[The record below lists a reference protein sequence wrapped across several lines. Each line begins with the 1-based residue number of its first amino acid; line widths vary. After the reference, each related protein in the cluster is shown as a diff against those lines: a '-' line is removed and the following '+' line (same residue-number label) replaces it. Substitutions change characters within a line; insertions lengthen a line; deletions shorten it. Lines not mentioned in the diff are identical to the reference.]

1 MTSYNKHVGMIQV
14 RDVSAE
20 AHRRLKA
27 RAALAG
33 MSLSEYLRVELER
46 LASLPTLDEMLDRV
60 GQRDAVPGLTA
71 AEALARERAERGT

>member
-1 MTSYNKHVGMIQV
+1 MHVGMIQV
-14 RDVSAE
+14 RDVSEE

-33 MSLSEYLRVELER
+33 MSLSEYVRIELER

-60 GQRDAVPGLTA
+60 GRREPARGIGTAEMLRLEREERDG
-71 AEALARERAERGT
+71 

>member
-1 MTSYNKHVGMIQV
+1 MHVGMIQV
-14 RDVSAE
+14 RDVSEE

-33 MSLSEYLRVELER
+33 MSLSEYVRIELER

-60 GQRDAVPGLTA
+60 SQREPVAGMGA
-71 AEALARERAERGT
+71 AEALRLEREAREA

>member
-1 MTSYNKHVGMIQV
+1 MVSYAMHVGMIQV

-46 LASLPTLDEMLDRV
+46 LASLPTLDEMLERV
-60 GQRDAVPGLTA
+60 GRREPAPGIGA
-71 AEALARERAERGT
+71 ARALELEREERGA

>member
-1 MTSYNKHVGMIQV
+1 MHVGMIQV
-14 RDVSAE
+14 RDVSEE

-46 LASLPTLDEMLDRV
+46 LASLPTLDEMLERI
-60 GQRDAVPGLTA
+60 GQREPVDGIGAS
-71 AEALARERAERGT
+71 EALRLEREERSA

>member
-1 MTSYNKHVGMIQV
+1 MRYACEVPAVQI
-14 RDVSAE
+14 RDLSDA

-33 MSLSEYLRVELER
+33 QSLSEYLRLELEH

-60 GQRDAVPGLTA
+60 GARPPVRGEPGADAIRAGRR
-71 AEALARERAERGT
+71 ARETA

>member
-1 MTSYNKHVGMIQV
+1 MHVGMIQV
-14 RDVSAE
+14 RDVSEE

-46 LASLPTLDEMLDRV
+46 LASLPTLDEMLDRIGRRAPV
-60 GQRDAVPGLTA
+60 DGIGA
-71 AEALARERAERGT
+71 AEALRLEREERGA